1 MLLKLNAFLFSLIF
15 IIALEI
21 SIFKEAFFFQVLAFL
36 VIFSILVV
44 WPMAGKMRFLAI
56 PFFLS
61 IGSLSL
67 LYLIDGRI
75 ERQVFVI
82 LSGIVYYLA
91 LLGAY
96 RLKLYDCDQT
106 AQAML
111 NLTTLAT
118 GFFWFVSNYGWYLN
132 FTISTWSLVV
142 TFVGSTFLI
151 GLPSLRII
159 SESNRKIKERIRQKN
174 IKIRTKED
182 KENAEKE
189 SVFCAEQD
197 YLKVMMLNLVISLIM
212 GQTIWALALLPFGY
226 LTTGVIALIIYFIMW
241 DVIRRYIQEIL
252 FKKEIIIN
260 IVLSVIA
267 VGGILFSAQWTLVV

>member
-15 IIALEI
+15 MGALEL
-21 SIFKEAFFFQVLAFL
+21 SILREALFFGVLAFL
-36 VIFSILVV
+36 VAFSILVV

-61 IGSLSL
+61 LGSLSL

-82 LSGIVYYLA
+82 LSGAVYYLA

-106 AQAML
+106 AQGML
-111 NLTTLAT
+111 NLATLAT

-132 FTISTWSLVV
+132 FTISAWSLVI
-142 TFVGSTFLI
+142 TFIGSTFLI
-151 GLPSLRII
+151 GLPSLRIV
-159 SESNRKIKERIRQKN
+159 SEASSKIKERAKQQEVGVKKRKN
-174 IKIRTKED
+174 SE
-182 KENAEKE
+182 AVEKTNDFF
-189 SVFCAEQD
+189 SEQD
-197 YLKVMMLNLVISLIM
+197 YLKIMMLNLVISLIM
-212 GQTIWALALLPFGY
+212 GQTIWAFSLLPFGY
-226 LTTGVIALIIYFIMW
+226 LTTGVITLIVYFLMW
-241 DVIRRYIQEIL
+241 DVVRRYIQGFL
-252 FKKEIIIN
+252 LKKTIVLN
-260 IVLSVIA
+260 IVLSIIA

>member
-15 IIALEI
+15 IAALEI
-21 SIFKEAFFFQVLAFL
+21 SVFKETMFFAVLIFL
-36 VIFSILVV
+36 VFFSILVV

-56 PFFLS
+56 SFFLS
-61 IGSLSL
+61 LGSLSL

-75 ERQVFVI
+75 EKQVFVT

-96 RLKLYDCDQT
+96 RLRMYESDQT
-106 AQAML
+106 AQGMV
-111 NLTTLAT
+111 NLATLAT

-132 FTISTWSLVV
+132 FTISAWSLVI

-159 SESNRKIKERIRQKN
+159 SEASRKIKERA
-174 IKIRTKED
+174 IKKTLKTK
-182 KENAEKE
+182 KEREKALEE
-189 SVFCAEQD
+189 SDFCAERD
-197 YLKVMMLNLVISLIM
+197 YLRVMMLNFVISLIM

-226 LTTGVIALIIYFIMW
+226 LTTGVIALIIYFILW
-241 DVIRRYIQEIL
+241 DMVRMNILGIQSKKPIVI
-252 FKKEIIIN
+252 N
-260 IVLSVIA
+260 VVLSIIA
-267 VGGILFSAQWTLVV
+267 VSGILFSAQWALVV

>member
-15 IIALEI
+15 ITALEI
-21 SIFKEAFFFQVLAFL
+21 SVFKETMFFAILFFL
-36 VIFSILVV
+36 IVFSILVV

-61 IGSLSL
+61 LGSLSL
-67 LYLIDGRI
+67 LYLIDGII
-75 ERQVFVI
+75 EKQVFVV

-96 RLKLYDCDQT
+96 RLRLYESDQT
-106 AQAML
+106 AQGMV
-111 NLTTLAT
+111 NLATLAT

-132 FTISTWSLVV
+132 FTISAWSLVI

-159 SESNRKIKERIRQKN
+159 SEASRKIKERAVKN
-174 IKIRTKED
+174 TLKTKKERD
-182 KENAEKE
+182 KFSEEND
-189 SVFCAEQD
+189 FCTERD
-197 YLKVMMLNLVISLIM
+197 YLKVIMLNFVISLIM

-226 LTTGVIALIIYFIMW
+226 LTTGVIALIIYFVLW
-241 DVIRRYIQEIL
+241 DMVRISILGIQSKKSIVI
-252 FKKEIIIN
+252 N
-260 IVLSVIA
+260 VGLSIIA
-267 VGGILFSAQWTLVV
+267 VSGILFSAQWALVV